1 MTTPIDTTRL
11 RVLLAEASEPH
22 DWSVATLAGCLRIL
36 DTDGGIVATVSEE
49 SDVRLI
55 VAMREALP
63 GLLDEVDRLR
73 KIFDDAGQGEH
84 NVLALVEH
92 YQDCV
97 SKSEDEVERLRAR
110 PTWERVLR
118 IANGCTDYGGG
129 HHGADHEVYQHGIW
143 TVCNVLKNACEQGDK
158 PDMQLR
164 VVEAIGAE
172 AMRAI
177 EPEEGGTR

>member
-11 RVLLAEASEPH
+11 REACVDVEAAAAAVAAAEKARDNAKPRAKERAQVALFRADDNLTRAAFVLAENRAS
-22 DWSVATLAGCLRIL
+22 I
-36 DTDGGIVATVSEE
+36 
-49 SDVRLI
+49 
-55 VAMREALP
+55 
-63 GLLDEVDRLR
+63 
-73 KIFDDAGQGEH
+73 
-84 NVLALVEH
+84 LALL
-92 YQDCV
+92 
-97 SKSEDEVERLRAR
+97 DEVERLRAR

-172 AMRAI
+172 ALTPG

>member
-1 MTTPIDTTRL
+1 MTPIDTTRL
-11 RVLLAEASEPH
+11 RAHDELRKRLTAYRDAKALYESPDPYDREEARYEAMHVAGRRIGH
-22 DWSVATLAGCLRIL
+22 D
-36 DTDGGIVATVSEE
+36 
-49 SDVRLI
+49 
-55 VAMREALP
+55 EALAQ
-63 GLLDEVDRLR
+63 GLL
-73 KIFDDAGQGEH
+73 
-84 NVLALVEH
+84 
-92 YQDCV
+92 
-97 SKSEDEVERLRAR
+97 DEVERLRAR

-172 AMRAI
+172 ALTPG

>member
-1 MTTPIDTTRL
+1 MTTSIDTTRL
-11 RVLLAEASEPH
+11 RALLDEATDPPE
-22 DWSVATLAGCLRIL
+22 WSVATLAGCIRIV
-36 DTDGGIVATVSEE
+36 DTDGGIVATVSEAT
-49 SDVRLI
+49 DAALI
-55 VAMREALP
+55 VGMRGSLRAL
-63 GLLDEVDRLR
+63 L
-73 KIFDDAGQGEH
+73 
-84 NVLALVEH
+84 
-92 YQDCV
+92 
-97 SKSEDEVERLRAR
+97 DEVERLRAR

-172 AMRAI
+172 ALTPG

>member
-11 RVLLAEASEPH
+11 RKRAEA
-22 DWSVATLAGCLRIL
+22 
-36 DTDGGIVATVSEE
+36 
-49 SDVRLI
+49 VR
-55 VAMREALP
+55 
-63 GLLDEVDRLR
+63 
-73 KIFDDAGQGEH
+73 DAGVKSTYAHHVVKRLVDAGHSDLTSARKDARDAAESLRAAQKRLYRDAPPDGII
-84 NVLALVEH
+84 LALL
-92 YQDCV
+92 
-97 SKSEDEVERLRAR
+97 DEVERLRAR

-172 AMRAI
+172 AMRAA
-177 EPEEGGTR
+177 EPEEGGDHG

>member
-97 SKSEDEVERLRAR
+97 SKSEDELASAAAALGEGWLINGATLAEGIERKTRAL
-110 PTWERVLR
+110 EGL
-118 IANGCTDYGGG
+118 GG
-129 HHGADHEVYQHGIW
+129 V
-143 TVCNVLKNACEQGDK
+143 
-158 PDMQLR
+158 R
-164 VVEAIGAE
+164 
-172 AMRAI
+172 
-177 EPEEGGTR
+177 